1 IFTKHGNWQLQLI
14 PNVGNCNWKKTG
26 LWFSPVQSYT
36 GPANT
41 NQYKRGAPLC
51 LASYLING

>member
-1 IFTKHGNWQLQLI
+1 NRSKPVFFGFQIFTKHGNWQLQLI

-41 NQYKRGAPLC
+41 N
-51 LASYLING
+51 

>member
-1 IFTKHGNWQLQLI
+1 LCVSKVQHVTGQKTGCNQFKLVFSVFKYLQ
-14 PNVGNCNWKKTG
+14 NMATGNCNWKKTG

-41 NQYKRGAPLC
+41 
-51 LASYLING
+51 